1 MKKNRNGSFSYSGKL
16 SKVLL
21 RMKLTFVLLLCV
33 MSQVFALASAQT
45 VSLKKQNASLE
56 EILWELKEKT
66 QLVFMYSDEDIAS
79 VKGIDIDMKN
89 TQVDAILNKCLEG
102 TDLKYVRENNAIV
115 IRRSRQSENV
125 PQVRMRKISGK
136 VTDTSGDP
144 LPGVT
149 ILVDGTTIGVAPDNE
164 GKYSLECPEAPDLA
178 LNFTFMGMKS
188 QKVTVGPKNV
198 IDVTLEEEMNR
209 LEEAVAVGYGTT
221 KVKDMTG
228 AVTRLGS
235 KDMETAPMGAT
246 IQSMLQGKAP
256 GVNVMISSA
265 SPTSPVSVI
274 IRGSSSLSGDSQP
287 LWVIDGVP
295 EYNASTSGDVSN
307 TLYNLNLT
315 DVESIDILK
324 DASAT
329 AIYGSR
335 AANGVVLVTT
345 KRGKA
350 GMKPQLEFSARYGI
364 QTMNANDFRVLTAD
378 EYIRVSKAACAMS
391 LFTRGSLDYFTRK
404 YVDETYFNS
413 HINHSQFDLH
423 SLTDEFYLK
432 DAYGNGDT
440 DWWDLMTRNAATQDY
455 SIGIRGGSK
464 ESSYSASIYYKDQKG
479 IVKGGNSKMLGGSFN
494 FDAAV
499 RDIIRFKLDLRATA
513 RTANDKDNMI
523 GEILDMRPDV
533 PAYNEDGT
541 INMIDYYTK
550 NPLLSLMDT
559 DEAKGRNFSGTLGLE
574 WDIIKGLTFRTSGTV
589 QYNVNKYN
597 TYTIAWYDGAE
608 SSASVSKNESYTYMW
623 DNTLNYVNTWKKH
636 SLVGLAG
643 FSIEKYE
650 SDGLKASGSGFPDDQ
665 VLTNLNSAAKK
676 NSISSS
682 YSSNT
687 LASFL
692 SRLEY
697 KFNNRYLLTLN
708 FRADGSSQFGP
719 DKRWGYFPSGAVAW
733 IITEENFM
741 KDYSN
746 IVSYLKLRGSVGK
759 TGSQN
764 LGAYDWRTLMGSAT
778 YNGAAGIVPSSLG
791 NDILQWEEQIQKEV
805 GLDYGFWDD
814 RIRGTLGYYQKKVD
828 NLLYSDPVPTSSSFS
843 SVYQNIGSLKNRGIE
858 FDVRVDII
866 KNVQKDLTWNVD
878 FNIARNRTTLEKLN
892 SSDGY
897 FGGGAYDY
905 FKIEEGGETGRF
917 YGYKDAGRLFMTNE
931 ELVGLKTIDPKT
943 GTLKY
948 YRDDYNYERQGDV
961 YIMDLDGD
969 GQITADGDRTVIGN
983 ANPDFFGGFG
993 STLYW
998 KGLMLNAV
1006 FSYSVG
1012 GDRFWDEE
1020 KNSSG
1025 DMNVYNTSNRILDS
1039 WTVNPGVNAS
1049 YPRAMYYGW
1058 GSNSIITDRYIH
1070 DASYLRMTA
1079 LNLSYRLPK
1088 HLYKNSILNAV
1099 EFTFQATNLFTWTK
1113 YPGMDPQG
1121 NFSTTY
1127 SAFYNM
1133 GIDYSTYPSARTYN
1147 FGIKLTLK

>member
-1 MKKNRNGSFSYSGKL
+1 
-16 SKVLL
+16 
-21 RMKLTFVLLLCV
+21 

-149 ILVDGTTIGVAPDNE
+149 ILVDGTTIGVATDNE
-164 GKYSLECPEAPDLA
+164 GIYSLECPEAPDLA

-391 LFTRGSLDYFTRK
+391 LFTRGSLDYFTKK

-413 HINHSQFDLH
+413 HINHSQFDLN

-499 RDIIRFKLDLRATA
+499 RDIVRFKLDLRATA

-650 SDGLKASGSGFPDDQ
+650 SDGLGASGSGFPDDQ

-866 KNVQKDLTWNVD
+866 KNAPKDLTWNVD

-943 GTLKY
+943 GTLRY

>member
-1 MKKNRNGSFSYSGKL
+1 MNKIPIFSL
-16 SKVLL
+16 TLL
-21 RMKLTFVLLLCV
+21 
-33 MSQVFALASAQT
+33 FALILPLFANAQVT
-45 VSLKKQNASLE
+45 
-56 EILWELKEKT
+56 
-66 QLVFMYSDEDIAS
+66 
-79 VKGIDIDMKN
+79 VKGI
-89 TQVDAILNKCLEG
+89 V
-102 TDLKYVRENNAIV
+102 TDESGVPLVGVSVRYKE
-115 IRRSRQSENV
+115 V
-125 PQVRMRKISGK
+125 PQV
-136 VTDTSGDP
+136 
-144 LPGVT
+144 GVT
-149 ILVDGTTIGVAPDNE
+149 TDIDGKFSIKEVNE
-164 GKYSLECPEAPDLA
+164 GKTLVFSYI
-178 LNFTFMGMKS
+178 GMKNAERLLKGTTS
-188 QKVTVGPKNV
+188 FIKIQMEAETSELDQVVITGYTQTTFKKMTGSVGIITADQLKDQAQPTVDALMQGK
-198 IDVTLEEEMNR
+198 I
-209 LEEAVAVGYGTT
+209 AGVAVS
-221 KVKDMTG
+221 
-228 AVTRLGS
+228 AVTGQPGS
-235 KDMETAPMGAT
+235 TQK
-246 IQSMLQGKAP
+246 IR
-256 GVNVMISSA
+256 
-265 SPTSPVSVI
+265 
-274 IRGSSSLSGDSQP
+274 IRGTNTITGDGQP

-295 EYNASTSGDVSN
+295 VQ
-307 TLYNLNLT
+307 
-315 DVESIDILK
+315 ESIADMPSSSEIKSGQFDDMFMNGIAGINPSDIESITILK

-391 LFTRGSLDYFTRK
+391 LFTRGSLDYFTKK

-413 HINHSQFDLH
+413 HINHSQFDLN

-499 RDIIRFKLDLRATA
+499 RDIVRFKLDLRATA

-636 SLVGLAG
+636 SLVGLVG

>member
-1 MKKNRNGSFSYSGKL
+1 MK
-16 SKVLL
+16 
-21 RMKLTFVLLLCV
+21 
-33 MSQVFALASAQT
+33 
-45 VSLKKQNASLE
+45 E
-56 EILWELKEKT
+56 
-66 QLVFMYSDEDIAS
+66 
-79 VKGIDIDMKN
+79 
-89 TQVDAILNKCLEG
+89 
-102 TDLKYVRENNAIV
+102 
-115 IRRSRQSENV
+115 
-125 PQVRMRKISGK
+125 
-136 VTDTSGDP
+136 
-144 LPGVT
+144 
-149 ILVDGTTIGVAPDNE
+149 
-164 GKYSLECPEAPDLA
+164 KYSLECPEAPDLA

-315 DVESIDILK
+315 DVESVDILK

-364 QTMNANDFRVLTAD
+364 QTLNANDFRVLTAD

-391 LFTRGSLDYFTRK
+391 LFTRGSLDYFTKK
-404 YVDETYFNS
+404 YVDEAYFNS
-413 HINHSQFDLH
+413 HINNSQFDLNT
-423 SLTDEFYLK
+423 LTDDFYLK

-499 RDIIRFKLDLRATA
+499 RDIVRFKLDLRATA

-533 PAYNEDGT
+533 PAYKEDGT
-541 INMIDYYTK
+541 INEISYYVK

-574 WDIIKGLTFRTSGTV
+574 WDIVKGLTFRTSATA
-589 QYNVNKYN
+589 QYNVNKYS
-597 TYTIAWYDGAE
+597 TYSIAWYDEAE

-623 DNTLNYVNTWKKH
+623 DNTLSYVNTWKKH

-650 SDGLKASGSGFPDDQ
+650 SDGLGASGSGFPDDQ

-719 DKRWGYFPSGAVAW
+719 DKRWGYFPSGAIAW

-741 KDYSN
+741 KDYAN
-746 IVSYLKLRGSVGK
+746 IVSYLKLRGSIGK

-778 YNGAAGIVPSSLG
+778 YNGVAGIVPSSLG

-843 SVYQNIGSLKNRGIE
+843 SVYQNIGSLKNRGVE
-858 FDVRVDII
+858 FDVRVDIV
-866 KNVQKDLTWNVD
+866 KNSQKDLTWNVD

-892 SSDGY
+892 STDGY
-897 FGGGAYDY
+897 FGG
-905 FKIEEGGETGRF
+905 
-917 YGYKDAGRLFMTNE
+917 
-931 ELVGLKTIDPKT
+931 EL
-943 GTLKY
+943 
-948 YRDDYNYERQGDV
+948 
-961 YIMDLDGD
+961 M
-969 GQITADGDRTVIGN
+969 
-983 ANPDFFGGFG
+983 
-993 STLYW
+993 
-998 KGLMLNAV
+998 
-1006 FSYSVG
+1006 
-1012 GDRFWDEE
+1012 
-1020 KNSSG
+1020 
-1025 DMNVYNTSNRILDS
+1025 RILKLKKEARLE
-1039 WTVNPGVNAS
+1039 NFMAIKMPAG
-1049 YPRAMYYGW
+1049 
-1058 GSNSIITDRYIH
+1058 
-1070 DASYLRMTA
+1070 YL
-1079 LNLSYRLPK
+1079 
-1088 HLYKNSILNAV
+1088 
-1099 EFTFQATNLFTWTK
+1099 
-1113 YPGMDPQG
+1113 
-1121 NFSTTY
+1121 
-1127 SAFYNM
+1127 
-1133 GIDYSTYPSARTYN
+1133 
-1147 FGIKLTLK
+1147 

>member
-136 VTDTSGDP
+136 VTDTNGDP

-149 ILVDGTTIGVAPDNE
+149 ILVDGTTIGVATDNE
-164 GKYSLECPEAPDLA
+164 GKYSLACPEAPDLA

-315 DVESIDILK
+315 DVESVDILK

-364 QTMNANDFRVLTAD
+364 QTLNANDFRVLTAD

-391 LFTRGSLDYFTRK
+391 LFTRGSLDYFTKK

-413 HINHSQFDLH
+413 HINHSQFDLN

-499 RDIIRFKLDLRATA
+499 RDIVRFKLDLRATA

-650 SDGLKASGSGFPDDQ
+650 SDGLGASGSGFPDDQ

-866 KNVQKDLTWNVD
+866 KNAPKDLTWNVD

>member
-1 MKKNRNGSFSYSGKL
+1 
-16 SKVLL
+16 
-21 RMKLTFVLLLCV
+21 
-33 MSQVFALASAQT
+33 
-45 VSLKKQNASLE
+45 
-56 EILWELKEKT
+56 
-66 QLVFMYSDEDIAS
+66 
-79 VKGIDIDMKN
+79 
-89 TQVDAILNKCLEG
+89 
-102 TDLKYVRENNAIV
+102 
-115 IRRSRQSENV
+115 
-125 PQVRMRKISGK
+125 
-136 VTDTSGDP
+136 
-144 LPGVT
+144 
-149 ILVDGTTIGVAPDNE
+149 
-164 GKYSLECPEAPDLA
+164 
-178 LNFTFMGMKS
+178 MGMKS

-315 DVESIDILK
+315 DVESVDILK

-364 QTMNANDFRVLTAD
+364 QTLNANDFRVLTAD

-391 LFTRGSLDYFTRK
+391 LFTRGSLDYFTKK
-404 YVDETYFNS
+404 YVDEAYFNS
-413 HINHSQFDLH
+413 HINNSQFDLNT
-423 SLTDEFYLK
+423 LTDDFYLK

-499 RDIIRFKLDLRATA
+499 RDIVRFKLDLRATA

-533 PAYNEDGT
+533 PAYKEDGT
-541 INMIDYYTK
+541 INEISYYVK

-574 WDIIKGLTFRTSGTV
+574 WDIVKGLTFRTSATA
-589 QYNVNKYN
+589 QYNVNKYS
-597 TYTIAWYDGAE
+597 TYSIAWYDEAE

-623 DNTLNYVNTWKKH
+623 DNTLSYVNTWKKH

-650 SDGLKASGSGFPDDQ
+650 SDGLGASGSGFPDDQ

-719 DKRWGYFPSGAVAW
+719 DKRWGYFPSGAIAW

-741 KDYSN
+741 KDYAN
-746 IVSYLKLRGSVGK
+746 IVSYLKLRGSIGK

-778 YNGAAGIVPSSLG
+778 YNGVAGIVPSSLG
-791 NDILQWEEQIQKEV
+791 NDILQWEEQVQKEI

-814 RIRGTLGYYQKKVD
+814 RIRGTLGFYQKKVD
-828 NLLYSDPVPTSSSFS
+828 NLLYSDPVPISSSFS
-843 SVYQNIGSLKNRGIE
+843 SVYQNIGSLKNRGVE
-858 FDVRVDII
+858 FDVRVDIV
-866 KNVQKDLTWNVD
+866 KNSQKDLTWNVD

-892 SSDGY
+892 STDGY
-897 FGGGAYDY
+897 FGG
-905 FKIEEGGETGRF
+905 
-917 YGYKDAGRLFMTNE
+917 
-931 ELVGLKTIDPKT
+931 EL
-943 GTLKY
+943 
-948 YRDDYNYERQGDV
+948 
-961 YIMDLDGD
+961 M
-969 GQITADGDRTVIGN
+969 
-983 ANPDFFGGFG
+983 
-993 STLYW
+993 
-998 KGLMLNAV
+998 
-1006 FSYSVG
+1006 
-1012 GDRFWDEE
+1012 
-1020 KNSSG
+1020 
-1025 DMNVYNTSNRILDS
+1025 RILKLKKEARLE
-1039 WTVNPGVNAS
+1039 NFMAIRMPAG
-1049 YPRAMYYGW
+1049 
-1058 GSNSIITDRYIH
+1058 
-1070 DASYLRMTA
+1070 YL
-1079 LNLSYRLPK
+1079 
-1088 HLYKNSILNAV
+1088 
-1099 EFTFQATNLFTWTK
+1099 
-1113 YPGMDPQG
+1113 
-1121 NFSTTY
+1121 
-1127 SAFYNM
+1127 
-1133 GIDYSTYPSARTYN
+1133 
-1147 FGIKLTLK
+1147 

>member
-136 VTDTSGDP
+136 VTDTNGDP

-149 ILVDGTTIGVAPDNE
+149 ILVDGTTIGVANDNE

-315 DVESIDILK
+315 DVESVDILK

-364 QTMNANDFRVLTAD
+364 QTLNANDFRVLTAD

-391 LFTRGSLDYFTRK
+391 LFTRGSLDYFTKK

-413 HINHSQFDLH
+413 HINHSQFDLN

-499 RDIIRFKLDLRATA
+499 RDIVRFKLDLRATA

-650 SDGLKASGSGFPDDQ
+650 SDGLGASGSGFPDDQ

-866 KNVQKDLTWNVD
+866 KNAPKDLTWNVD